1 MRMDIQKNMNMQDN
15 ISFLRIRPCEN
26 DNEIFLNSRKKE
38 GTSAF
43 LIKNDLNFSQINRK
57 GFQTISNKP
66 SLRSS
71 MWLIN
76 DNNWD
81 DFQDIDSRRLIYTYK
96 DNKEKALEILTRV
109 KPKIIEIS
117 NIDDMK
123 FINIYKPNYKHFIS
137 MYVDTIELAI
147 DAITNGV
154 TDLLLRDWNTEQ
166 ISDLQKRSTQ
176 NIYERTVLS
185 PLLSINEARELL
197 EKEEFTNYLLCR
209 DVRGY
214 IRKETE
220 WYPGSGKDI
229 PQLLNY
235 VFNNEADY
243 KSKNF
248 DRIFDK
254 LEDQENL
261 NNQDLTEL
269 FKTSGKYINRISEFA
284 NELNLKVN
292 GNKVTFVKNRNI
304 NYTNQCYYKCG
315 FCGFSK
321 GPKSLDLKEIPY
333 SLEPKEV
340 VERTKEA
347 YKSGASEV
355 CLQGGIHPSYTGEFY
370 INLVKEIKEEIPDI
384 HIHGFTPLEIW
395 QGAETVDKSIE
406 DYLVMLKDAGLN
418 TLPGTAAEIL
428 DDRIRKH
435 LCPDK
440 ITSKQ
445 WAYVMEVAHSLGI
458 KSTATI
464 MFGHIDDIE
473 SWANHYSLIR
483 ELQSRSN
490 GFTEIVPLP
499 FVHMGSPIY
508 LQGKSMPGPTWDEIL
523 LIHSLAR
530 IYFHNFIDNIQAS
543 WVKLGHDGALKLLN
557 AGVNDLGG
565 TLINENISRASG
577 ASHGQETTD
586 IEFIELIQKANK
598 NPYLR
603 NTLYTKL
610 KKVENNK
617 LEKNVIKI

>member
-1 MRMDIQKNMNMQDN
+1 MDIQINMNMQNN

-38 GTSAF
+38 GTSSF
-43 LIKNDLNFSQINRK
+43 LIKKELDFNEINNK
-57 GFQTISNKP
+57 GFQTISNK
-66 SLRSS
+66 SSYESS
-71 MWLIN
+71 MWLVN
-76 DNNWD
+76 DNNWKQ
-81 DFQDIDSRRLIYTYK
+81 FQDKNSKRLIYSYK
-96 DNKEKALEILTRV
+96 GNKENGLEVLTRL
-109 KPKIIEIS
+109 KPRTIEIS
-117 NIDDMK
+117 NIDDMN
-123 FINIYKPNYKHFIS
+123 FINFYKPDYKHLIS
-137 MYVDTIELAI
+137 MYVDTTE
-147 DAITNGV
+147 DAIEAINNGIN
-154 TDLLLRDWNTEQ
+154 DLLLRDWNTEQ
-166 ISDLQKRSTQ
+166 IKELQSISKQ
-176 NIYERTVLS
+176 NLYERTVLS
-185 PLLSINEARELL
+185 PLLSIDEARKLL
-197 EKEEFTNYLLCR
+197 DKGQFTNYLLSR

-214 IRKETE
+214 RRKDTD

-229 PQLLNY
+229 PKLYNY
-235 VFNNEADY
+235 VFNNDADY

-248 DRIFDK
+248 NKIFEK
-254 LEDQENL
+254 LENGENI
-261 NNQDLTEL
+261 NDKDLTEL

-284 NELNLKVN
+284 NHLNLKVN

-340 VERTKEA
+340 VNRAKEA
-347 YKSGASEV
+347 YENGASEV
-355 CLQGGIHPSYTGEFY
+355 CLQGGIHPNYTGEFY
-370 INLVKEIKEEIPDI
+370 INLVKEIKEVIPDM

-395 QGAETVDKSIE
+395 QGAETINKSVE
-406 DYLVMLKDAGLN
+406 EYLIMLKEVGLN

-428 DDRIRKH
+428 DDRIRKY

-473 SWANHYSLIR
+473 SWTNHYSLIKN
-483 ELQSRSN
+483 LQERTD

-508 LQGKSMPGPTWDEIL
+508 LQGKSMPGPTWDEVL

-530 IYFHNFIDNIQAS
+530 IYFHDYIDNIQAS
-543 WVKLGHDGALKLLN
+543 WVKLGHDGSLKLLD

-586 IEFIELIQKANK
+586 LEFINLIQKANK
-598 NPYLR
+598 KPYLR

-610 KKVENNK
+610 KK
-617 LEKNVIKI
+617 LEYKNLEQDAIKI

>member
-1 MRMDIQKNMNMQDN
+1 MC
-15 ISFLRIRPCEN
+15 IR
-26 DNEIFLNSRKKE
+26 D
-38 GTSAF
+38 
-43 LIKNDLNFSQINRK
+43 
-57 GFQTISNKP
+57 
-66 SLRSS
+66 RS
-71 MWLIN
+71 
-76 DNNWD
+76 
-81 DFQDIDSRRLIYTYK
+81 
-96 DNKEKALEILTRV
+96 
-109 KPKIIEIS
+109 
-117 NIDDMK
+117 
-123 FINIYKPNYKHFIS
+123 
-137 MYVDTIELAI
+137 
-147 DAITNGV
+147 
-154 TDLLLRDWNTEQ
+154 
-166 ISDLQKRSTQ
+166 
-176 NIYERTVLS
+176 
-185 PLLSINEARELL
+185 
-197 EKEEFTNYLLCR
+197 R

-214 IRKETE
+214 RRKETD

-229 PQLLNY
+229 PKLFNY

-248 DRIFDK
+248 DNIFQK
-254 LEDQENL
+254 LQDGEHINDE
-261 NNQDLTEL
+261 DLTEL

-284 NELNLKVN
+284 DNLNLKVN

-340 VERTKEA
+340 VNRAKEA
-347 YKSGASEV
+347 YENGASEV
-355 CLQGGIHPSYTGEFY
+355 CLQGGIHPNYTGEFY
-370 INLVKEIKEEIPDI
+370 INLVKEIKEVIPDM

-395 QGAETVDKSIE
+395 QGAETINKSVE
-406 DYLVMLKDAGLN
+406 EYLVLLKEVGLN

-428 DDRIRKH
+428 DDRIRKY

-473 SWANHYSLIR
+473 SWTNHYSLIR
-483 ELQSRSN
+483 NLQERTQ

-530 IYFHNFIDNIQAS
+530 IYFHDYIDNIQAS
-543 WVKLGHDGALKLLN
+543 WVKLGHDGSLKLLE

-586 IEFIELIQKANK
+586 LEFIDLIQKANK
-598 NPYLR
+598 KPYLR

-610 KKVENNK
+610 KK
-617 LEKNVIKI
+617 LEYKNLEQDVIKI